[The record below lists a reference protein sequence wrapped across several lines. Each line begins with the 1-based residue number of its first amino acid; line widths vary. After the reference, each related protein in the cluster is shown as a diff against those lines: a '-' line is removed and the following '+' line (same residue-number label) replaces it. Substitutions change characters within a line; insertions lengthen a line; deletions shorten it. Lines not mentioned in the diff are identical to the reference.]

1 MPSKTDR
8 IEVRTDAAT
17 GDLIRRGADLAHTS
31 TSQFVVD
38 AARDRAEALVAR
50 ADVTLMPAAQFDAL
64 MASLDHPTP
73 MPVLRRAAERPR
85 RFKA

>member
-1 MPSKTDR
+1 MATKTDR
-8 IEVRTDAAT
+8 LEVRTDAET
-17 GDLIRRGADLAHTS
+17 GDLIRRGAALAHTS

-38 AARDRAEALVAR
+38 AARDRAEVLVAR
-50 ADVTLMPAAQFDAL
+50 ADVTLMSAAQFDAL

-73 MPVLRRAAERPR
+73 MPALQRAAERPR